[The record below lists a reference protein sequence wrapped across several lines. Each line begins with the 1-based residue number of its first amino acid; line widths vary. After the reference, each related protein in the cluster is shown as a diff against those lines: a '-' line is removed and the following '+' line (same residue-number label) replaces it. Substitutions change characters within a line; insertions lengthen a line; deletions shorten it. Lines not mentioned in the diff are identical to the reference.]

1 MALININWSEC
12 HMKKDAEVLR
22 SMGERAPWYQ
32 SGTSRRASWDECEDR
47 SQV

>member
-12 HMKKDAEVLR
+12 PMKKDAEVLR
-22 SMGERAPWYQ
+22 YMRERAPWYQ
-32 SGTSRRASWDECEDR
+32 SGTSRRTSWHEREDC

>member
-1 MALININWSEC
+1 MALITNHWSEC

-22 SMGERAPWYQ
+22 YMRERAPWYQ
-32 SGTSRRASWDECEDR
+32 SGTSRRESGDGREDG